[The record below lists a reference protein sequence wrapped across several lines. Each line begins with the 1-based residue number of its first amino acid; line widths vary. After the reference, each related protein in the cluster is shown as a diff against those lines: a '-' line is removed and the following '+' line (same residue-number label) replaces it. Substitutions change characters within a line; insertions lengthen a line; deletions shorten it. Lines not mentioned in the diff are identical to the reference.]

1 MMAPTETRQRFD
13 DLPCA
18 QQAGM
23 LCNDDQFQRFAA
35 IRCGLPGQQFCA
47 SAAAQYLRDCCGI
60 TSRNLLNSDQP
71 AQTKFHALRTD
82 FDMWRGRIAR
92 PR

>member
-1 MMAPTETRQRFD
+1 
-13 DLPCA
+13 
-18 QQAGM
+18 M

-35 IRCGLPGQQFCA
+35 IRCGMPGQQFCS

-60 TSRNLLNSDQP
+60 TSRRLLNSEKP
-71 AQTKFHALRTD
+71 AKNKFHALRTD

-92 PR
+92 ERR